1 MPKWN
6 VSEKGTKM
14 DVAAKVRSAVP
25 AENEVA
31 IPADV
36 LSAINSV
43 ISTMPADAVVKVDA
57 TGETDEKKASTT
69 IEVSV
74 A

>member
-1 MPKWN
+1 
-6 VSEKGTKM
+6 
-14 DVAAKVRSAVP
+14 
-25 AENEVA
+25 
-31 IPADV
+31 
-36 LSAINSV
+36 
-43 ISTMPADAVVKVDA
+43 MPADAVVKVDA